1 MILCTCIVGTIQMQ
15 FFAKTSDKLNLKW
28 CQIRLRGRGLM
39 SPMRS
44 PTAEEDVLFVIAL
57 YATSSGLSLQVLNA
71 QWVVLGIFFI
81 LNKKFLLQMFVMH
94 IVKCTFF

>member
-1 MILCTCIVGTIQMQ
+1 MQ

-39 SPMRS
+39 SPMWS

-71 QWVVLGIFFI
+71 QWVVLGIFFS
-81 LNKKFLLQMFVMH
+81 LNK
-94 IVKCTFF
+94 